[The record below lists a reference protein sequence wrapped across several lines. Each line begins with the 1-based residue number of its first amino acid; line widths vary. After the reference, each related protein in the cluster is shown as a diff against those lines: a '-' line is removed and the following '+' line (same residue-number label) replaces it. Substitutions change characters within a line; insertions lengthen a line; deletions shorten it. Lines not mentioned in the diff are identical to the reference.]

1 MYNPTMIR
9 WWRTNSSHR
18 TGLIVLALLAVLVPA
33 LLFSVV
39 QYRSLADLE
48 SKTRV
53 AVQDNL
59 RQTLEGVS
67 RETTKRLEAIGA
79 DSLSPIE
86 AAVAEQERLSEI
98 ELRLITIK
106 QSHPEIDLAFVV
118 VHCPCRK
125 RQFAVFASDAGVH
138 RVMHEQFK
146 TSAEARTA
154 IDTYNNASL
163 LHASAQTTQGGALF
177 EQSSCALFP
186 DSGDTSQV
194 FVLLPLVRSDGQG
207 EMGFKGITIRN
218 SFIRE
223 RLLPQTINDVLQR
236 LDSGRYKTTPVI
248 SVRDESSTEV
258 YSSQK
263 GSRSPEISAP
273 FSPVFRQWK
282 LGIGY
287 PDTTVAALARSQFR
301 QNLLFIVLGLALL
314 VLGLAV
320 ALRATR
326 RELKLV
332 EAKETFVSNVS
343 HELKTPLALIRLF
356 AETLEMGRV
365 SNDEEMRDYGR
376 IINRES
382 NRLTQLINNILD
394 FSRIEA
400 GRRKY
405 QFVDTNIAEVIEEA
419 LQSYEYQLKSAGFS
433 VTTEIQSD
441 LPPVLLDRE
450 AMTQA
455 VLNLLNNAIKYSTDV
470 KRIDLR
476 VEQRG
481 GTLAV
486 EIADHGVG
494 IPRSEHRRIFEKFYR
509 VSTGMVHDTKG
520 SGLGLA
526 IVRHIVEAHHGDIIV
541 DSAPGNGSRF
551 TILLPIARSENV
563 SVTESLMPDATS
575 PGGYSIA
582 ENPHH

>member
-1 MYNPTMIR
+1 
-9 WWRTNSSHR
+9 
-18 TGLIVLALLAVLVPA
+18 VPA
-33 LLFSVV
+33 LLFSIV

-67 RETTKRLEAIGA
+67 RGTKERLEAIA
-79 DSLSPIE
+79 AESLGHIE
-86 AAVAEQERLSEI
+86 AAAAEQEKLSDI
-98 ELRLITIK
+98 ELRLIAIK

-138 RVMHEQFK
+138 RVVHEQFK
-146 TSAEARTA
+146 TSVEARTA
-154 IDTYNNASL
+154 LDTYNNASL
-163 LHASAQTTQGGALF
+163 LRASAQMTQGALF

-186 DSGDTSQV
+186 ESGDTAQF
-194 FVLLPLVRSDGQG
+194 FVLLPIVRSDGQG
-207 EMGFKGITIRN
+207 EMGFKGITLRN
-218 SFIRE
+218 RFIRE
-223 RLLPQTINDVLQR
+223 RLLPQTIDDVLQSV
-236 LDSGRYKTTPVI
+236 DADRYNTSVI
-248 SVRDESSTEV
+248 SVRDESSSEV
-258 YSSQK
+258 YSSRK
-263 GSRSPEISAP
+263 GSTSREITMP

-287 PDTTVAALARSQFR
+287 PDTTVAALAHSQFR
-301 QNLLFIVLGLALL
+301 QNVLFIVLGLALL

-365 SNDEEMRDYGR
+365 TNDEEMRDYGR

-405 QFVDTNIAEVIEEA
+405 QFVETNIADVVEEA
-419 LQSYEYQLKSAGFS
+419 LQSYEFQLKSAGFDI
-433 VTTEIQSD
+433 TTEIQSG
-441 LPPVLLDRE
+441 LPLALVDRE

-455 VLNLLNNAIKYSTDV
+455 VLNLINNAIKYSTDV
-470 KRIDLR
+470 KKIEVR

-481 GTLAV
+481 ERLAV
-486 EIADHGVG
+486 EIADRGVG
-494 IPRSEHRRIFEKFYR
+494 IARSEHRKIFEKFYR
-509 VSTGMVHDTKG
+509 ISTGMVHDTKG

-526 IVRHIVEAHHGDIIV
+526 IVKHIVEAHRGQILV
-541 DSAPGNGSRF
+541 DSALGKGSRF
-551 TILLPIARSENV
+551 TMLLPIARSETV
-563 SVTESLMPDATS
+563 SVTESLVPEATS

>member
-1 MYNPTMIR
+1 MIPWTR
-9 WWRTNSSHR
+9 ADLSRR

-39 QYRSLADLE
+39 QYRSLTDLE

-59 RQTLEGVS
+59 RQTLEEVS
-67 RETTKRLEAIGA
+67 RGTRDNLDTIASE
-79 DSLSPIE
+79 SLGHIE
-86 AAVAEQERLSEI
+86 AASAEQEKLSEI
-98 ELRLITIK
+98 ELGLIGIK

-146 TSAEARTA
+146 TSIEARTA
-154 IDTYNNASL
+154 IDTYNIAAVLS
-163 LHASAQTTQGGALF
+163 ASAQRTQGAVF
-177 EQSSCALFP
+177 EQPSCALFS
-186 DSGDTSQV
+186 DSRDSAQY

-207 EMGFKGITIRN
+207 QMGFKGITLRN

-223 RLLPQTINDVLQR
+223 RLLPRTINDVLQSA
-236 LDSGRYKTTPVI
+236 DAGRYNAIPVI
-248 SVRDESSTEV
+248 SVRDEHDSEV
-258 YSSQK
+258 YSSRK
-263 GSRSPEISAP
+263 GSTSGEISMP

-282 LGIGY
+282 LGVGY
-287 PDTTVAALARSQFR
+287 SETTVAALARSQFR
-301 QNLLFIVLGLALL
+301 QNLLFIVLGLTLL
-314 VLGLAV
+314 LLGLAV
-320 ALRATR
+320 AVHATR

-382 NRLTQLINNILD
+382 HRLTQLINNILD

-400 GRRKY
+400 GRREY
-405 QFVDTNIAEVIEEA
+405 QFVETNIAEVIEEA
-419 LQSYEYQLKSAGFS
+419 LRSYEYQLKSAGFDI
-433 VTTEIQSD
+433 TTEIQSE
-441 LPPVLLDRE
+441 LPPVLVDRE

-470 KRIDLR
+470 KRIEVL

-481 GTLAV
+481 ETLAV
-486 EIADHGVG
+486 EIADRGVG
-494 IPRSEHRRIFEKFYR
+494 ISRSEHRRIFEKFYR
-509 VSTGMVHDTKG
+509 ISTGMVHDTKG

-526 IVRHIVEAHHGDIIV
+526 IVRHIVEAHHGEILV
-541 DSAPGNGSRF
+541 DSAPGKGSRF
-551 TILLPIARSENV
+551 TMLLPIARSENG
-563 SVTESLMPDATS
+563 SVTESPVPEATS
-575 PGGYSIA
+575 TGGYRVA

>member
-1 MYNPTMIR
+1 MIPWAR
-9 WWRTNSSHR
+9 ATSSR
-18 TGLIVLALLAVLVPA
+18 RNGLIVLAILAVLLPA

-39 QYRSLADLE
+39 QYRSLTDLD

-59 RQTLEGVS
+59 RQTLDGVS
-67 RETTKRLEAIGA
+67 RGTKVRLEAIAA
-79 DSLSPIE
+79 DSLGSIE
-86 AAVAEQERLSEI
+86 AAAVEQEKLADI
-98 ELRLITIK
+98 ELRLIGIK

-146 TSAEARTA
+146 TSVEARTA
-154 IDTYNNASL
+154 IDTYNNAAL
-163 LHASAQTTQGGALF
+163 LSASTQMTQGALF
-177 EQSSCALFP
+177 EQSSCALFSE
-186 DSGDTSQV
+186 SGDTAQF

-207 EMGFKGITIRN
+207 EMGFKGITLRN

-223 RLLPQTINDVLQR
+223 RVLPQTIDAVLQR
-236 LDSGRYKTTPVI
+236 VDAGRYNTTPVI
-248 SVRDESSTEV
+248 SVRDESSAEI
-258 YSSQK
+258 YSSRK
-263 GSRSPEISAP
+263 GARSPEISTP

-365 SNDEEMRDYGR
+365 KNDEEMRDFGR

-405 QFVDTNIAEVIEEA
+405 QFVETDIAEVIEEA
-419 LQSYEYQLKSAGFS
+419 LQSYEYQLKSAGFDI
-433 VTTEIQSD
+433 TTEIQSE
-441 LPPVLLDRE
+441 LPTVLVDRE

-470 KRIDLR
+470 KRIDVR

-481 GTLAV
+481 WSLAV
-486 EIADHGVG
+486 KIADLGVG
-494 IPRSEHRRIFEKFYR
+494 IPRSEHRKIFEKFYR

-526 IVRHIVEAHHGDIIV
+526 IVRHIVEAHRGEILV

-551 TILLPIARSENV
+551 TILLPIARSENA

>member
-1 MYNPTMIR
+1 MIPWVR
-9 WWRTNSSHR
+9 ANSSHHM
-18 TGLIVLALLAVLVPA
+18 GLIVLALLAVLVPA

-39 QYRSLADLE
+39 QYRSLSDLE
-48 SKTRV
+48 GKTRV

-67 RETTKRLEAIGA
+67 LGTKQRLEAIAAESMGH
-79 DSLSPIE
+79 IE
-86 AAVAEQERLSEI
+86 AAAAEQEKLSDI
-98 ELRLITIK
+98 ELGLIAIK

-125 RQFAVFASDAGVH
+125 RQFAVFASDAAVH

-146 TSAEARTA
+146 MSAEARTA

-163 LHASAQTTQGGALF
+163 LHASAQMTQGALF

-186 DSGDTSQV
+186 DSVDNAQFFV
-194 FVLLPLVRSDGQG
+194 FQSLARSDGQG
-207 EMGFKGITIRN
+207 QMGFKGITLRN

-223 RLLPQTINDVLQR
+223 QLLPQTISNGLQSI
-236 LDSGRYKTTPVI
+236 DAGRYNTTPVI
-248 SVRDESSTEV
+248 SVRDENDSEV
-258 YSSQK
+258 YASRK
-263 GSRSPEISAP
+263 GSTTREISMP

-282 LGIGY
+282 LGIGL
-287 PDTTVAALARSQFR
+287 PGTTVAALARSQFR
-301 QNLLFIVLGLALL
+301 QNLLFIVLGLTLL
-314 VLGLAV
+314 LLGLAV

-365 SNDEEMRDYGR
+365 SNDEEMRDFGR

-405 QFVDTNIAEVIEEA
+405 QFVETNIAEVIEEA
-419 LQSYEYQLKSAGFS
+419 LQSYEYQLKSAGFD
-433 VTTEIQSD
+433 VTTKIQSE
-441 LPPVLLDRE
+441 LPPVLVDRE

-455 VLNLLNNAIKYSTDV
+455 VLNLLNNAIKYSGGV
-470 KRIDLR
+470 KRIDVR

-481 GTLAV
+481 ETLAV
-486 EIADHGVG
+486 EIADRGVG
-494 IPRSEHRRIFEKFYR
+494 IPRSEHRKIFEKFYR
-509 VSTGMVHDTKG
+509 ISTGMVHDTKG

-526 IVRHIVEAHHGDIIV
+526 IVRHIVEAHRGEILV

-551 TILLPIARSENV
+551 TMLLPIGRSETV
-563 SVTESLMPDATS
+563 LVTESLVPEATS